1 MITSRSYPVVANV
14 DYIEATSLV
23 AADVLVVDRNGI
35 GVRHDATFSSTPV
48 VSDIIAF
55 EWIGLYTN
63 FVVTSDFFIR
73 ITNLGNKTQTWLI
86 GPATTR
92 NVAYVIWIGPVF
104 AYYITQNGDNK
115 TNVRN
120 GLLAAVNAAS
130 WGFTFT
136 ATAVGTD
143 KIRIV
148 TPEQRFFA
156 YSLAKAKYKSGLY
169 TKLSGV
175 DYLISSLENDT
186 DYPPV
191 PVPAA
196 SYDFGNLTLMP
207 LGLLEYLKV
216 PSQPAYEIYELN
228 EGPANILK
236 VPNLPSSVPV
246 GQCVVNEA
254 EQRVYFHE
262 NLGFG
267 ETIKIISK

>member
-1 MITSRSYPVVANV
+1 MITSRTYPVVANV

-23 AADVLVVDRNGI
+23 ASDVLVVDRNGI

-48 VSDIIAF
+48 ASDIIAF
-55 EWIGLYTN
+55 EWVGLYTN
-63 FVVTSDFFIR
+63 FVTDSDFFIR

-86 GPATTR
+86 GPAPSP
-92 NVAYVIWIGPVF
+92 NVAYVIWMGPVF
-104 AYYITQNGDNK
+104 AYYITQSGDDK
-115 TNVRN
+115 TDVRD
-120 GLLAAVNAAS
+120 GLLASVNAAS

-136 ATAVGTD
+136 ATAVATD

-148 TPEQRFFA
+148 TPDQQFFA

-169 TKLSGV
+169 TILSGAA
-175 DYLISSLENDT
+175 YLISSLESDT

-191 PVPAA
+191 PLPAL

-228 EGPANILK
+228 EGPSDILK